1 MYQQQITGKEVL
13 EKLASYLKDEVKFTT
28 TTLRKHRKNWESVIK
43 FAQERNIPLDLS
55 DADSLQHVAY
65 RLALDGRELLESNHS
80 LPYSFQLIQK
90 YVKYGEIY
98 STISTTNLT
107 GPISYEIIGY
117 LSIKK
122 REHLRVATYRGYRT
136 TIHHGTQAGA

>member
-55 DADSLQHVAY
+55 DADSL
-65 RLALDGRELLESNHS
+65 
-80 LPYSFQLIQK
+80 LIDLH
-90 YVKYGEIY
+90 
-98 STISTTNLT
+98 LT
-107 GPISYEIIGY
+107 EENSSRAIIVCHIPF
-117 LSIKK
+117 S
-122 REHLRVATYRGYRT
+122 
-136 TIHHGTQAGA
+136 